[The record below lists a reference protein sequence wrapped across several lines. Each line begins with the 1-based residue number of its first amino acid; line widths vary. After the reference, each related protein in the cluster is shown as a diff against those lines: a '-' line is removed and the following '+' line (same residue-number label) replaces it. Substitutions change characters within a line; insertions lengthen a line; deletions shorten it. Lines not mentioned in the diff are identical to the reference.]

1 MKAVRIAELGVKNQR
16 IKMNQMKLS
25 IISLAVAGV
34 EIEGA
39 QITPAILHDYFFDGG
54 DDDDDD
60 IDIGEDPDYDMISQ
74 YVAKFKKELGYSW
87 HHPSPGMFLT
97 TFLWMTEEHQDT
109 DLYNLASYFNDL
121 LVVSGPDTDHHHQRP
136 SLVACGALAAARQT
150 LAYSNV
156 WPDCLNST
164 PGLYKV
170 CIYICH
176 FLNIIIF
183 IKKCIFVPKIQFQ
196 FNEDIVP
203 VKDWAL
209 YLHENAKSNI
219 YHSVLEKH
227 LSNLQNMEVWTWKRD
242 WLEHY

>member
-60 IDIGEDPDYDMISQ
+60 IDIGEDPDYDQISQ

-176 FLNIIIF
+176 FLNTIIF
-183 IKKCIFVPKIQFQ
+183 IKKCIFIRNY
-196 FNEDIVP
+196 FNFS
-203 VKDWAL
+203 L
-209 YLHENAKSNI
+209 
-219 YHSVLEKH
+219 
-227 LSNLQNMEVWTWKRD
+227 TRT
-242 WLEHY
+242 